1 MSHVRQ
7 QVRVRSSEDR
17 LGALRR
23 RARKL
28 AKRGDYRKAAR
39 TIREV
44 VALGGE
50 ARSWVRL
57 GHLLA
62 QGKRDGQAVDAL
74 KQGLFLYRR
83 EGAEGRARTVAQMI
97 LRLDPAE
104 PCARRLLGSDVVLA
118 A

>member
-1 MSHVRQ
+1 M
-7 QVRVRSSEDR
+7 
-17 LGALRR
+17 
-23 RARKL
+23 
-28 AKRGDYRKAAR
+28 
-39 TIREV
+39 REV

-57 GHLLA
+57 GYLLA
-62 QGKRDGQAVDAL
+62 RGKRDAQAVDAL

-83 EGAEGRARTVAQMI
+83 EGAAGRARTVAQMI

-104 PCARRLLGSDVVLA
+104 PCARRLLGAEIELA